1 MVERD
6 YVMRL
11 IHEMIRALL
20 KLVLHIDWK
29 EEEKD
34 GMVQTVEDKEL
45 NERYQTLRKLVK
57 EKKIN
62 EAENLLYE
70 YMEELDQ
77 DENRAFGLS
86 LLFYDLLT
94 GLSEEY
100 LNDSGFTREEVT
112 EGVRTAASRLSS
124 GNAWGGMIRS
134 SSHFP
139 PGTMFCTSRTSSGI

>member
-20 KLVLHIDWK
+20 KLVLHIDWR

-34 GMVQTVEDKEL
+34 GTVQTVADSDL
-45 NERYQTLRKLVK
+45 NQRYQKLKNLVE

-70 YMEELDQ
+70 YLDELDQ
-77 DENRAFGLS
+77 DENRASGLA

-94 GLSEEY
+94 GLSDEY
-100 LNDSGFTREEVT
+100 LEESGYTREEVT
-112 EGVRTAASRLSS
+112 EGVTAAASRYGYERFAQELME
-124 GNAWGGMIRS
+124 GDWDK
-134 SSHFP
+134 
-139 PGTMFCTSRTSSGI
+139 

>member
-20 KLVLHIDWK
+20 KLVLHIDWR

-34 GMVQTVEDKEL
+34 GTVQTVADSDL
-45 NERYQTLRKLVK
+45 NQRYQKLKNLVE

-70 YMEELDQ
+70 YLDELDQ
-77 DENRAFGLS
+77 DENRAFGLA

-94 GLSEEY
+94 GLSDEY
-100 LNDSGFTREEVT
+100 LEESGYTREEVT
-112 EGVRTAASRLSS
+112 EGVTAAASRYGYERFAQELME
-124 GNAWGGMIRS
+124 GDWDK
-134 SSHFP
+134 
-139 PGTMFCTSRTSSGI
+139 

>member
-6 YVMRL
+6 YMMRL

-112 EGVRTAASRLSS
+112 EGVRTAASRYGYERFAQELME
-124 GNAWGGMIRS
+124 GDWDG
-134 SSHFP
+134 
-139 PGTMFCTSRTSSGI
+139 

>member
-77 DENRAFGLS
+77 DTVKKYLS
-86 LLFYDLLT
+86 
-94 GLSEEY
+94 
-100 LNDSGFTREEVT
+100 V
-112 EGVRTAASRLSS
+112 
-124 GNAWGGMIRS
+124 
-134 SSHFP
+134 
-139 PGTMFCTSRTSSGI
+139 

>member
-20 KLVLHIDWK
+20 KLVLHIDWR

-34 GMVQTVEDKEL
+34 GTVQTVADSDL
-45 NERYQTLRKLVK
+45 NQRYQKLKNLVE

-70 YMEELDQ
+70 YLDELDQ
-77 DENRAFGLS
+77 DENRASAVL
-86 LLFYDLLT
+86 
-94 GLSEEY
+94 
-100 LNDSGFTREEVT
+100 
-112 EGVRTAASRLSS
+112 
-124 GNAWGGMIRS
+124 
-134 SSHFP
+134 
-139 PGTMFCTSRTSSGI
+139 

>member
-20 KLVLHIDWK
+20 KLVLRIDWK

-112 EGVRTAASRLSS
+112 EGVRTAASRYGYERFAQELME
-124 GNAWGGMIRS
+124 GDWDG
-134 SSHFP
+134 
-139 PGTMFCTSRTSSGI
+139 

>member
-112 EGVRTAASRLSS
+112 EGVRTAASRYGYERFAQELME
-124 GNAWGGMIRS
+124 GDWDG
-134 SSHFP
+134 
-139 PGTMFCTSRTSSGI
+139 